1 MHYYYIPIT
10 RVEGWDDHVIWLKLP
25 HGEVEKKFTTTST
38 ALRIQADSMSRDT
51 LMTMPR
57 LLLLRA
63 SIRNNKNLQ
72 VSFMRYTI
80 WNGGRT
86 QQPCCVK
93 PLDKHFLPYNEDRAV
108 SMLKDFVCNTSY
120 EQLFEFRL
128 TSCSH
133 YNKIHFVLSCVV
145 NYHFCF

>member
-1 MHYYYIPIT
+1 VHYYYIPIT
-10 RVEGWDDHVIWLKLP
+10 RVEGWDGHVVWLKLP
-25 HGEVEKKFTTTST
+25 HEEVEKKLPHRQTSGSKQSV
-38 ALRIQADSMSRDT
+38 RSDSK
-51 LMTMPR
+51 PV
-57 LLLLRA
+57 
-63 SIRNNKNLQ
+63 LQ
-72 VSFMRYTI
+72 SEATKTFVSFMRYTI
-80 WNGGRT
+80 WNGGRA
-86 QQPCCVK
+86 QQPRYVK
-93 PLDKHFLPYNEDRAV
+93 PLDKHFLSYNEDRAV